1 CKATWHNKRGCK
13 ENVSSDGGQRA
24 TTVPTTMPKKTVGRK
39 RSASQPGNEAAT
51 QGSQA
56 SAGSTLKAATQ
67 GLQASAGSTFKRTKM
82 TASRLTPDKS
92 KK

>member
-1 CKATWHNKRGCK
+1 MVKGCK

-24 TTVPTTMPKKTVGRK
+24 TTVPTTVGRK

-56 SAGSTLKAATQ
+56 FV
-67 GLQASAGSTFKRTKM
+67 GSTFKRTKM

-92 KK
+92 RLCC